1 MSLNISLAKY
11 LDKIKYIIFFLL
23 TCSVSFFI
31 IFFIYNFFLIK
42 NIEVESEK
50 NFLLTNKNEIINKS
64 LLLLD
69 TDKISEKII
78 NENYL
83 VKTAKVE
90 KIWPSKLKITISLY
104 EPCASL
110 IVNNGFFNLS
120 CDGRILQKS
129 RNMIQYLPVINY
141 YQKLNNNSFQ
151 TGDWIDYK
159 DIRHVLFFINKLN
172 EISIK
177 VLTVDIKGQD
187 MLVFNLI
194 DDKKVIFSNSK
205 DQDIQDYQLELI
217 IKQFKIEGR
226 NYKKIDLRFDKPI
239 ISF

>member
-1 MSLNISLAKY
+1 
-11 LDKIKYIIFFLL
+11 
-23 TCSVSFFI
+23 
-31 IFFIYNFFLIK
+31 LIK

-159 DIRHVLFFINKLN
+159 DIRHVLFFINKLS

>member
-159 DIRHVLFFINKLN
+159 DIRHVLFFINKLS

>member
-11 LDKIKYIIFFLL
+11 LNKIKYIIFFLL
-23 TCSVSFFI
+23 ICSVSFFI
-31 IFFIYNFFLIK
+31 ILFIYNFFLIK
-42 NIEVESEK
+42 NIQVESEK

-69 TDKISEKII
+69 TDKIGEKII
-78 NENYL
+78 RENYL

-90 KIWPSKLKITISLY
+90 KIWPNNLKITVSLY

-129 RNMIQYLPVINY
+129 KNNIQYLPVINY

-159 DIRHVLFFINKLN
+159 DIRNVLFFINKLSGIN
-172 EISIK
+172 LT
-177 VLTVDIKGQD
+177 VLTIDIKGQD

-194 DDKKVIFSNSK
+194 DGKQVIFSDIK
-205 DQDIQDYQLELI
+205 DKDIQDYQLELI

-239 ISF
+239 IQF